1 MTQTLYIGNR
11 LYFSWSLAAWL
22 MVDRF
27 GLSRQVT
34 TRVLYPQ
41 TEDGVGPLMIDLAP
55 ARTLPT
61 LVTADGAILSDSM
74 AIAEELASRYPL
86 AGLWPDDPI
95 ARGTARTLANEMH
108 SSFRALRGGWPVNLR
123 RSFQP
128 VMPPADVVAE
138 LDRLETI
145 WSHARSVTRSP
156 GPWLCGDYSIAD
168 AIFAPMAVR
177 LANYGFDTRPAT
189 QAYVAAHLADPALRR
204 WRAMGLAA
212 GEASAV
218 FEHDGPTR
226 PWPGPAPLAAE
237 VVGDGVPENATC
249 PYSGEPVTHLLRMDG
264 RIFGFCNAFCRDKT
278 VADPGAWPA
287 FMALVQA
294 R

>member
-1 MTQTLYIGNR
+1 MTHTLYIGNR

-34 TRVLYPQ
+34 TRVLYPGS
-41 TEDGVGPLMIDLAP
+41 EADVGAAMADLAP

-74 AIAEELASRYPL
+74 AIAEELATRHPD
-86 AGLWPDDPI
+86 AGLWPGDPV

-108 SSFRALRGGWPVNLR
+108 SGFRALRGCWPVNLR
-123 RSFQP
+123 RCFQP
-128 VMPPADVVAE
+128 VTPPDDVVAE

-145 WSHARSVTRSP
+145 WHHARSVTRAT

-189 QAYVAAHLADPALRR
+189 RAYVAAHLADPALRR

-212 GEASAV
+212 GKASAA
-218 FEHDGPTR
+218 FEHNGPTR

-237 VVGDGVPENATC
+237 AVSAGAPENAAC
-249 PYSGEPVTHLLRMDG
+249 PYSGDPVTHLLRMDG
-264 RIFGFCNAFCRDKT
+264 RTFGFCNAFCRDKT

-287 FMALVQA
+287 FMALV
-294 R
+294 RPR

>member
-1 MTQTLYIGNR
+1 MHTLYFGNR

-22 MVDRF
+22 MVHRF
-27 GLSRQVT
+27 GLSHKVA
-34 TRVLYPQ
+34 TRVLYPE
-41 TEDGVGPLMIDLAP
+41 TEDGVGALMTDLAP

-61 LVTADGAILSDSM
+61 LVTAEGAILSDSM
-74 AIAEELASRYPL
+74 AIAEELATRHPE
-86 AGLWPDDPI
+86 AGLWPADPV

-108 SSFRALRGGWPVNLR
+108 SGFRALRGNWPVNLH
-123 RSFQP
+123 RSFRP
-128 VMPPADVVAE
+128 VTPPDDVVAE

-145 WSHARSVTRSP
+145 WSHARRVTQAA

-177 LANYGFDTRPAT
+177 LANYGFDTRPVT

-212 GEASAV
+212 GKSSIA
-218 FEHDGPTR
+218 FEYDGPSR
-226 PWPGPAPLAAE
+226 PWPSPAPLAAE
-237 VVGDGVPENATC
+237 AVSDGVAENAAC
-249 PYSGEPVTHLLRMDG
+249 PYSGDPVTHLLRMEG
-264 RIFGFCNAFCRDKT
+264 RTFGFCDAFCRDKT
-278 VADPGAWPA
+278 VADPAAWPA

-294 R
+294 G

>member
-1 MTQTLYIGNR
+1 MTHKLYIGNR

-27 GLSRQVT
+27 GLSEAVAT
-34 TRVLYPQ
+34 TVLYPA
-41 TEDGVGPLMIDLAP
+41 TEDGVGALMTDLAP

-61 LVTADGAILSDSM
+61 LVTEDGAILSDSM
-74 AIAEELASRYPL
+74 AVAEELATRYPD
-86 AGLWPDDPI
+86 AGLWPRDPV

-123 RSFQP
+123 CSYEP
-128 VMPPADVVAE
+128 VTPPAEVAAE
-138 LDRLETI
+138 IDRLEVI
-145 WSHARSVTRSP
+145 WTHARQRTGAA

-177 LANYGFDTRPAT
+177 LSNYGFNRYPVTAD
-189 QAYVAAHLADPALRR
+189 YVAAHLADPALRR

-212 GEASAV
+212 GKASAA
-218 FEHDGPTR
+218 FEYDGPSR
-226 PWPGPAPLAAE
+226 PWPGPVPLAAE
-237 VVGDGVPENATC
+237 AVDDGTAENAAC
-249 PYSGEPVTHLLRMDG
+249 PYSGDPVTHRLRMDG
-264 RIFGFCNAFCRDKT
+264 RTFGFCNAFCRDKT
-278 VADPGAWPA
+278 VADPEAWPA
-287 FMALVQA
+287 FMALVAA

>member
-1 MTQTLYIGNR
+1 MTHRLYIGNR

-27 GLSRQVT
+27 DLSDAVAT
-34 TRVLYPQ
+34 TVLYPA
-41 TEDGVGPLMIDLAP
+41 TEDGVGARMSDLAP

-74 AIAEELASRYPL
+74 AIAEELASRYPDQ
-86 AGLWPDDPI
+86 GLWPRDPV
-95 ARGTARTLANEMH
+95 ARGTARTLAYEMH
-108 SSFRALRGGWPVNLR
+108 SSFRALRGGWPVNLH

-128 VMPPADVVAE
+128 VVPPPDVAAE

-145 WSHARSVTRSP
+145 WSHARRITQTA
-156 GPWLCGDYSIAD
+156 GPWLGGDYSIAD

-177 LANYGFDTRPAT
+177 LANYGFDTRPVT
-189 QAYVAAHLADPALRR
+189 RAYVTAHLADPALRR

-212 GEASAV
+212 GRAAPA
-218 FEHDGPTR
+218 FEMDLPVA
-226 PWPGPAPLAAE
+226 PWPGAAPLPAVAVTQGAAE
-237 VVGDGVPENATC
+237 NAAC
-249 PYSGEPVTHLLRMDG
+249 PYSGDPVTHLMRMDG
-264 RIFGFCNAFCRDKT
+264 RVFGFCNAFCRDKT
-278 VADPGAWPA
+278 VADPEAWPA
-287 FMALVQA
+287 FMALVRA